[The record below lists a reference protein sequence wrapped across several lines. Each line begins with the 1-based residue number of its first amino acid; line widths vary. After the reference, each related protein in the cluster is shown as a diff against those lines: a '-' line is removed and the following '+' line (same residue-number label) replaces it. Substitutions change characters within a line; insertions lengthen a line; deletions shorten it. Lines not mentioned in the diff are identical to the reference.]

1 MHSLY
6 VKRLQELGV
15 NKSINKTRLKNDVLE
30 YFPESQEQQD
40 GKSIVIVFREGMR
53 NMLKEALKKR
63 DFTEDAFILAKA
75 AAIVV
80 VTY

>member
-1 MHSLY
+1 M
-6 VKRLQELGV
+6 

>member
-40 GKSIVIVFREGMR
+40 GKSIVIVFREG
-53 NMLKEALKKR
+53 KYAEGGP
-63 DFTEDAFILAKA
+63 
-75 AAIVV
+75 
-80 VTY
+80 